1 MTTITGVT
9 FPVPKSLMPRFFT
22 EGKTVFIKPATVFK
36 ELRSG
41 MKLVFYQSHED
52 TGYVGEAT
60 IKRIVIN
67 DNPLAFFETFGD
79 AVFLDKRGGKSLCRE
94 PGTVAGGPG
103 QEGGAP
109 EAALDGPRT
118 RGCPKI
124 RYGEEAGAVC
134 AGRGTVPERVSPGL
148 LGNEDRQPGPEER
161 GSLCYGTETAAV
173 IDGGHDPIIQWR
185 KGEILRIRRAE
196 FV

>member
-1 MTTITGVT
+1 MPAIVGVT
-9 FPVPKSLMPRFFT
+9 FPVPKPLMSRFFA

-79 AVFLDKRGGKSLCRE
+79 AVFLTREEVKDYLDWQEHWKGPRVRKDGGKKKQWMALE
-94 PGTVAGGPG
+94 LEDILEYNTV
-103 QEGGAP
+103 
-109 EAALDGPRT
+109 
-118 RGCPKI
+118 KK
-124 RYGEEAGAVC
+124 
-134 AGRGTVPERVSPGL
+134 PERFVP
-148 LGNEDRQPGPEER
+148 
-161 GSLCYGTETAAV
+161 V
-173 IDGGHDPIIQWR
+173 GG
-185 KGEILRIRRAE
+185 KYLRM
-196 FV
+196 

>member
-1 MTTITGVT
+1 MSTITGVT
-9 FPVPKSLMPRFFT
+9 FPVPKHLMSRFFA

-79 AVFLDKRGGKSLCRE
+79 AVFLTREEVKDYLDWQEHWKGPRVRKDGGKKKQWMALE
-94 PGTVAGGPG
+94 LEDILEYNTV
-103 QEGGAP
+103 
-109 EAALDGPRT
+109 
-118 RGCPKI
+118 KK
-124 RYGEEAGAVC
+124 
-134 AGRGTVPERVSPGL
+134 PERFVP
-148 LGNEDRQPGPEER
+148 
-161 GSLCYGTETAAV
+161 V
-173 IDGGHDPIIQWR
+173 GG
-185 KGEILRIRRAE
+185 KYLRM
-196 FV
+196 

>member
-1 MTTITGVT
+1 MPEITGVT
-9 FPVPKSLMPRFFT
+9 FPVPKHLMARFFA

-79 AVFLDKRGGKSLCRE
+79 AVFLTREEVKDYLDWQEHWKGPRVRKDGGKKKQWMALE
-94 PGTVAGGPG
+94 LEDILEYNTV
-103 QEGGAP
+103 
-109 EAALDGPRT
+109 
-118 RGCPKI
+118 KK
-124 RYGEEAGAVC
+124 
-134 AGRGTVPERVSPGL
+134 PERFVP
-148 LGNEDRQPGPEER
+148 
-161 GSLCYGTETAAV
+161 V
-173 IDGGHDPIIQWR
+173 GG
-185 KGEILRIRRAE
+185 KYLRM
-196 FV
+196 